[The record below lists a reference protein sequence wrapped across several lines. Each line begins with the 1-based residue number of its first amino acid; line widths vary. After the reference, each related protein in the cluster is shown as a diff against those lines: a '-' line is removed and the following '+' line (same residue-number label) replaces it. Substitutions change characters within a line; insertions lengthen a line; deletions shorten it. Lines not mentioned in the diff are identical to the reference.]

1 MQAKLLLLEYND
13 LPKIKF
19 CSQNMFL
26 IVLEGCLED
35 LKNLETCLKCFEA
48 FFVKVMK

>member
-19 CSQNMFL
+19 CSENMFL
-26 IVLEGCLED
+26 IGLEGCLED
-35 LKNLETCLKCFEA
+35 FKNLETCLMCFEA
-48 FFVKVMK
+48 FLQKV